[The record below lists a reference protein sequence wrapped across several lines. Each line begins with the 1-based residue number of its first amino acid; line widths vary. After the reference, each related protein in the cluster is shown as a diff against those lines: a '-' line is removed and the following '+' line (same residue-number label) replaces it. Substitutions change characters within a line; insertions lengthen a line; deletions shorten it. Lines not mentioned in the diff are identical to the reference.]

1 MSSPRSADTSPGAEA
16 VQQELIRRMSFAER
30 AERMTA
36 LTLAVQE
43 LAFAG
48 MKLRHPEADDDEI
61 WLRLAANRLGRALVK
76 KVYGFDGG

>member
-1 MSSPRSADTSPGAEA
+1 
-16 VQQELIRRMSFAER
+16 MSFAER